1 MKASRCLG
9 AWAALYL
16 HWEDPQESFL
26 QLLSCSWLSSCK
38 SRFKSDFSQLL
49 FPGIPVAA
57 AAVHFSWSPFS
68 GRGLS
73 FSPAAPSHSLSYSSP
88 SPTLSSLPNFPAAT
102 SQAQPLSL
110 RSQAGGSWL
119 CLCSSLPILNATISL
134 PVQRGIPGIFL
145 RGLAQHYTL
154 VQSILYQQKV
164 QLKEELCKKCWKI
177 ICLFCIK
184 NLSLKCRFAS
194 QNPLGWNINCSNKQ
208 CTLFA

>member
-119 CLCSSLPILNATISL
+119 CLCSSLPILERHHL
-134 PVQRGIPGIFL
+134 PACAERDPWHIPAWSCPTLHTCPEHFVSAESPTERGTMQKML
-145 RGLAQHYTL
+145 KNNL
-154 VQSILYQQKV
+154 SILH
-164 QLKEELCKKCWKI
+164 
-177 ICLFCIK
+177 
-184 NLSLKCRFAS
+184 
-194 QNPLGWNINCSNKQ
+194 
-208 CTLFA
+208 